1 MGLFKKVKKFVKSA
15 IKHPLA
21 TAAGLGLS
29 AAIGPAGMGLT
40 GALGA
45 AGAGSAASFL
55 LSGGAKRKAPK
66 SPDEEGLPAS
76 PFDGVAPVTQDA
88 ALRAQSS
95 GELALGGGVAGT
107 MEGDSDMLAE
117 DEIKKRRASRMLLG

>member
-1 MGLFKKVKKFVKSA
+1 MGLFKKVKKFVKCA

-29 AAIGPAGMGLT
+29 AAIGPAGLGLT

-55 LSGGAKRKAPK
+55 LSGGAKRKAGGGDP
-66 SPDEEGLPAS
+66 SGIPDS
-76 PFDGVAPVTQDA
+76 PFDGLGPVTQDA
-88 ALRAQSS
+88 ALRAQGA
-95 GELALGGGVAGT
+95 GESAIGGGVTG
-107 MEGDSDMLAE
+107 MEGEGDFLAE
-117 DEIKKRRASRMLLG
+117 DEIKKRRAARVLLG